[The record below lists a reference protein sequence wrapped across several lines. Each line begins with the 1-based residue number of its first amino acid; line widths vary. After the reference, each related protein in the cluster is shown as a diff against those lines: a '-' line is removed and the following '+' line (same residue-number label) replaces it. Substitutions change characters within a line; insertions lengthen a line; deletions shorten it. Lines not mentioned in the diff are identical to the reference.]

1 MTPWQQAITIALV
14 VLGTVLTR
22 FLAFWIFP
30 AHQHPPAFVSY
41 LGPVLPPAVMAPL
54 VVYALRHLSPSLPQ
68 DSLLMLGAALTTAVC
83 HLWKRN
89 FLLSIALG
97 TAVYMVG
104 LHLLG

>member
-30 AHQHPPAFVSY
+30 AHKRPPAFVSY
-41 LGPVLPPAVMAPL
+41 LVA
-54 VVYALRHLSPSLPQ
+54 YAFRHLSPSLPQ
-68 DSLLMLGAALTTAVC
+68 DSLLLIGAALTTAVC

-97 TAVYMVG
+97 TAVYMMG
-104 LHLLG
+104 LHLIG

>member
-30 AHQHPPAFVSY
+30 AHKRPPAFVSY
-41 LGPVLPPAVMAPL
+41 LGQM
-54 VVYALRHLSPSLPQ
+54 R
-68 DSLLMLGAALTTAVC
+68 
-83 HLWKRN
+83 
-89 FLLSIALG
+89 
-97 TAVYMVG
+97 

>member
-1 MTPWQQAITIALV
+1 MTPSQQALTIALV

-30 AHQHPPAFVSY
+30 AHKRPPAFVSY
-41 LGPVLPPAVMAPL
+41 LGQVLPTAVMGLL
-54 VVYALRHLSPSLPQ
+54 VVYAFRHLSPSQPQ
-68 DSLLMLGAALTTAVC
+68 DSLLMIGAALTTAVC

-97 TAVYMVG
+97 TAVYMMG

>member
-30 AHQHPPAFVSY
+30 AHKRPPAFVSY
-41 LGPVLPPAVMAPL
+41 LGQVLPTAVMGLL
-54 VVYALRHLSPSLPQ
+54 VVYAFRHFSPSLPQ
-68 DSLLMLGAALTTAVC
+68 DSLLMIGAALTTAVC

-97 TAVYMVG
+97 TAVYMMG

>member
-1 MTPWQQAITIALV
+1 MGL
-14 VLGTVLTR
+14 
-22 FLAFWIFP
+22 
-30 AHQHPPAFVSY
+30 
-41 LGPVLPPAVMAPL
+41 L
-54 VVYALRHLSPSLPQ
+54 VVYAFRHLSPSLPQ
-68 DSLLMLGAALTTAVC
+68 DSLLMIVAALTTAIC